1 MEKYG
6 IQKIVQ
12 RLGGQTENSL
22 IEKTCS
28 YLERSKRESGVA
40 QEEFSSKERETE
52 VIIKFAD
59 EGNLWFDNTEFSTF
73 LDEGAEQKVFF
84 NSKRSTVLKIND
96 GIFYVNWSQYL
107 ESLII
112 HNILFCNTKYT
123 LLGFLRIN
131 SVIYSVVEQDYIEPT
146 TTTNIETIRKEMIDN
161 GFIVK
166 KNNDYINNEIGLIVE
181 DLHEENVLTFD
192 DTLFFIDTVI
202 YIK

>member
-1 MEKYG
+1 
-6 IQKIVQ
+6 
-12 RLGGQTENSL
+12 
-22 IEKTCS
+22 
-28 YLERSKRESGVA
+28 
-40 QEEFSSKERETE
+40 
-52 VIIKFAD
+52 
-59 EGNLWFDNTEFSTF
+59 
-73 LDEGAEQKVFF
+73 
-84 NSKRSTVLKIND
+84 
-96 GIFYVNWSQYL
+96 
-107 ESLII
+107 
-112 HNILFCNTKYT
+112 
-123 LLGFLRIN
+123 LRIN